1 MTMAS
6 KDDDAPTAKKAKI
19 SVDDINTDGDR
30 PELATVTQ
38 ACWEIYRSY
47 LDLDEDDDDDNDA
60 ANTPDEILREIC
72 ERLRPH
78 IKPLEQPLA
87 AISNVKEMLPI
98 LASVAYLNLGSTA
111 IARHTS
117 TSGSSSSSPTEVTTD
132 TENTEKNDLQTA
144 QGYIKASLEWYPRNA
159 MAWSAGANLGRMSCT
174 MDEAS
179 VVDWYQKAAMYA
191 HETRKET
198 LELLET
204 REYDNDNDDNN
215 VKEWMELLLLWQVT
229 GVQYVDDDADDKH
242 EIDDDHKHQ
251 PEEALE
257 DPHTDDQPKEIH
269 NGDQPEE
276 ASEEPDNDDKPEEEL
291 EEPDGCFSASSVEA
305 TSRFMAAMLLSRA
318 GDHTQALHHLQA
330 FPLTHRL
337 HPNVWDRTPAN
348 GQAPQALPPASTAP
362 VSFRGGVLP
371 PALYQRMTEVFA
383 PGADYWRESD
393 YANRGYYSFY
403 EDIGDVDKA
412 PPNLIHDVIVNHLLP
427 LAKQIL
433 DNEEVASRICGYEWW
448 THSRVDRA
456 NLGHVLHFDTD
467 DCFLTE
473 SQEICHPLVSSV
485 LYLTGNETSGSTI
498 VMDQTPE
505 SDCVAETCWR
515 SDPCANSFMAFPGN
529 LLHGVLPCQGRSN
542 DTKQHRLTFM
552 IGFKTRRVPD
562 QRKKEDLYG
571 PCGPLPPN
579 TEAWVKEI
587 ERGYENPTP
596 HVPRQ
601 ESIEKQELPRT
612 SPAWERIHQDMK
624 LVDDKSP
631 LQLPQALDHDFF
643 VNGAPKCFREKLFDK
658 DEDG

>member
-1 MTMAS
+1 MVDGLQSKIMTS

-19 SVDDINTDGDR
+19 SVDNDNVDADVDVDADLQ
-30 PELATVTQ
+30 ELAAVTKS
-38 ACWEIYRSY
+38 CWELYRRY
-47 LDLDEDDDDDNDA
+47 IDVDEDDDDDDDDNGTTS
-60 ANTPDEILREIC
+60 NPDEILQEIC

-78 IKPLEQPLA
+78 IKPFQQPLVD
-87 AISNVKEMLPI
+87 ISNITDMLPI

-111 IARHTS
+111 IGRHTS
-117 TSGSSSSSPTEVTTD
+117 TSGSSPTD
-132 TENTEKNDLQTA
+132 TDNSHSDVDLRSA
-144 QGYIKASLEWYPRNA
+144 QGYINKALEVYPRNA
-159 MAWSAGANLGRMSCT
+159 VAWSAGANLGRMSCS

-179 VVDWYQKAAMYA
+179 ILDWYQKAAMYA

-204 REYDNDNDDNN
+204 REYDNSNDDNN
-215 VKEWMELLLLWQVT
+215 VKEWMEMLLLWQIT
-229 GVQYVDDDADDKH
+229 GVEYVDDD
-242 EIDDDHKHQ
+242 EG
-251 PEEALE
+251 
-257 DPHTDDQPKEIH
+257 TDDELKSDEDSD
-269 NGDQPEE
+269 DQPEE
-276 ASEEPDNDDKPEEEL
+276 DL
-291 EEPDGCFSASSVEA
+291 EDPDGCFSASSVEA
-305 TSRFMAAMLLSRA
+305 TSRFMAAMLLSGA
-318 GDHTQALHHLQA
+318 GDHEKALDHLQW

-337 HPNVWDRTPAN
+337 HPNVWDRTPTTTSSTGLDPKAI
-348 GQAPQALPPASTAP
+348 AAASTAP

-371 PALYQRMTEVFA
+371 PALYKRMTEVFA

-403 EDIGDVDKA
+403 ADLGDIDKA

-427 LAKQIL
+427 LAKHIL
-433 DNEEVASRICGYEWW
+433 DDEEAASQICGYEWW
-448 THSRVDRA
+448 THTRLDRA

-505 SDCVAETCWR
+505 SDCVADTCWR
-515 SDPCANSFMAFPGN
+515 SDPCPNSYMAFNGN

-562 QRKKEDLYG
+562 QRKKDDLYG

-587 ERGYENPTP
+587 ERGYETP
-596 HVPRQ
+596 SSSHFPRQ
-601 ESIEKQELPRT
+601 GSIEVQELPRA
-612 SPAWERIHQDMK
+612 SPAWERIHQNQK
-624 LVDDKSP
+624 SVDDKSP
-631 LQLPQALDHDFF
+631 LQLPRALDHDFF
-643 VNGAPKCFREKLFDK
+643 VNGAPNCFRLKLFDK
-658 DEDG
+658 DED

>member
-1 MTMAS
+1 MAS
-6 KDDDAPTAKKAKI
+6 KEDDAPTAKKARI
-19 SVDDINTDGDR
+19 SVDDVDADCDL

-38 ACWEIYRSY
+38 ACWELYRSY
-47 LDLDEDDDDDNDA
+47 LDLDEDDDNNGDDTA
-60 ANTPDEILREIC
+60 GTPDEILQEIC

-78 IKPLEQPLA
+78 IKPFEQPLA
-87 AISNVKEMLPI
+87 AISNIKEMLPI

-117 TSGSSSSSPTEVTTD
+117 TSGSSSSPTEVTTD
-132 TENTEKNDLQTA
+132 HGDSETSDLQTA

-174 MDEAS
+174 MDESS
-179 VVDWYQKAAMYA
+179 VLDWYQKAAMYA

-204 REYDNDNDDNN
+204 RDFDNENDDNN

-229 GVQYVDDDADDKH
+229 GVEYVDDDADDEH

-257 DPHTDDQPKEIH
+257 KPD
-269 NGDQPEE
+269 NDQPER
-276 ASEEPDNDDKPEEEL
+276 ALEEPDNSDQQPEEEL
-291 EEPDGCFSASSVEA
+291 EAPDGCFSASSVEA

-318 GDHTQALHHLQA
+318 GDHKRALHHLQA

-337 HPNVWDRTPAN
+337 HPNVWDRVTPATTTTIRA
-348 GQAPQALPPASTAP
+348 GQDQNDLQAASTAP

-371 PALYQRMTEVFA
+371 PALYQRMIEVFA

-403 EDIGDVDKA
+403 EDIGDVHEE

-433 DNEEVASRICGYEWW
+433 ANEEVASRICGYEWW

-498 VMDQTPE
+498 VMDQNPE

-515 SDPCANSFMAFPGN
+515 SDPCPNSFMAFPGN

-579 TEAWVKEI
+579 SEAWVKEI
-587 ERGYENPTP
+587 ESGYETSSSS

-601 ESIEKQELPRT
+601 ESIEKQELPRA
-612 SPAWERIHQDMK
+612 SPAWERIHQDLK
-624 LVDDKSP
+624 SIDDKSP
-631 LQLPQALDHDFF
+631 LQLPRALDHDFF
-643 VNGAPKCFREKLFDK
+643 VKGAPKCFREKLFDK